1 MTNNILGVTLTDDQ
15 NAANEAF
22 SAFLI
27 DPDASVFVL
36 SGYSG
41 CGKEQPVST
50 TVQTPSGPRRFGDL
64 AVGDFVFG
72 QDGKPTKVLDIF
84 LQGTKPVFH
93 VTFRDGTST
102 RCGADHLWKVHT
114 KKDKNAWRVLTTAQ
128 LIDAGLT
135 NSAGA
140 KFGIPLCDPV
150 EYPAQ
155 PLPFDPYFI
164 GALIGDGYL
173 GGSTHAI
180 SCSDADVDIIERIK
194 QTLPEGFELTYR
206 AVGSCPQYNVVDRQ
220 QHNANRLKN
229 HLKEIGLNV
238 GSYEKHIPSMYLRAS
253 VQDRLRLLQGLMDTD
268 GCSYANRISFST
280 MSTQLA
286 NDVKTLVQSLG
297 GVAKIYTQDRTHE
310 NKGVE
315 YRVNVRTSF
324 NPFYCA
330 RKASGW
336 KYSTKNPPSK
346 YITSITQQGEEHQMC
361 IMVDAPDHLYLTDD
375 FIVTHNSTLI
385 RIIMDEMP
393 KTMKAIQL
401 IQPQYREYDIA
412 LTATTNKAAEN
423 LSHITGMEVKT
434 IHSYLSLRVTT
445 DYRTGVTTLR
455 SRKYEPLTRKLIFI
469 DEASYIDPALLGF
482 IFQMT
487 KDCKIVFI
495 GDPAQLTPVKMN
507 TAPVFQAGFQGA
519 ALTQVVRQAEGNP
532 IIDLSTKFRHAV
544 NTGEFFNFVPDGHHI
559 QRLGRD
565 EFNDTAV
572 NEFSRPDWK
581 YEDSKLLAWTN
592 KRVVEYNHY
601 IREHTH
607 GEPELAVGDYAM
619 VNSYVQVGQQ
629 KLKTDQLVQITQ
641 IQNTHHRCG
650 ALGKS
655 FTVDGRSSWF
665 MPDSI
670 AIRKEAIKQAKANDD
685 YMLLAAIENTWI
697 DLRAAYACTVNKSQG
712 STYGSVFIDLDDIAR
727 CNSGNQIA
735 RMLYVAVSR
744 AKNHVFLTGDIG

>member
-1 MTNNILGVTLTDDQ
+1 MTNNVLGVTLTDDQ

-41 CGKEQPVST
+41 CGK
-50 TVQTPSGPRRFGDL
+50 
-64 AVGDFVFG
+64 
-72 QDGKPTKVLDIF
+72 
-84 LQGTKPVFH
+84 
-93 VTFRDGTST
+93 
-102 RCGADHLWKVHT
+102 
-114 KKDKNAWRVLTTAQ
+114 
-128 LIDAGLT
+128 
-135 NSAGA
+135 
-140 KFGIPLCDPV
+140 
-150 EYPAQ
+150 
-155 PLPFDPYFI
+155 
-164 GALIGDGYL
+164 
-173 GGSTHAI
+173 
-180 SCSDADVDIIERIK
+180 
-194 QTLPEGFELTYR
+194 
-206 AVGSCPQYNVVDRQ
+206 
-220 QHNANRLKN
+220 
-229 HLKEIGLNV
+229 
-238 GSYEKHIPSMYLRAS
+238 
-253 VQDRLRLLQGLMDTD
+253 
-268 GCSYANRISFST
+268 
-280 MSTQLA
+280 
-286 NDVKTLVQSLG
+286 
-297 GVAKIYTQDRTHE
+297 
-310 NKGVE
+310 
-315 YRVNVRTSF
+315 
-324 NPFYCA
+324 
-330 RKASGW
+330 
-336 KYSTKNPPSK
+336 
-346 YITSITQQGEEHQMC
+346 
-361 IMVDAPDHLYLTDD
+361 
-375 FIVTHNSTLI
+375 STLI
-385 RIIMDEMP
+385 RIIMDELP

-401 IQPQYREYDIA
+401 VHPKYREYDVS

-423 LSHITGMEVKT
+423 LSQITGMEVKT
-434 IHSYLSLRVTT
+434 IHSYLSLRVST
-445 DYRTGVTTLR
+445 DFKTGVTNLIP
-455 SRKYEPLTRKLIFI
+455 RKHEPLQRKLIFI
-469 DEASYIDPALLGF
+469 DEASYIDSSLLDF
-482 IFQMT
+482 IFQLT
-487 KDCKIVFI
+487 NDCKIVFI
-495 GDPAQLTPVKMN
+495 GDPAQLTPVKLN
-507 TAPVFQAGFQGA
+507 VAPVFQAGFQGA

-565 EFNDTAV
+565 EFNDVVV

-655 FTVDGRSSWF
+655 FTVDGHSSWF
-665 MPDSI
+665 MPNSL
-670 AIRKEAIKQAKANDD
+670 AIRKEAIKKAKANDD
-685 YMLLAAIENTWI
+685 YMLLEAIENSWI
-697 DLRAAYACTVNKSQG
+697 DLRAAYATTVNKSQG